1 MREKASSTSP
11 AESTDKPDEVKTLKE
26 LIESRLPRAELEKH
40 NGQYVAWFP
49 DGSGIYDSDPDPM
62 ALRERIKA
70 AGDEVA
76 TYLIELISDEPQ
88 I

>member
-1 MREKASSTSP
+1 MPYTPILATLAYIFSP
-11 AESTDKPDEVKTLKE
+11 DGDRVLLVHRNRRPDDAQLGKY
-26 LIESRLPRAELEKH
+26 